1 MSFNNL
7 FIGIIIF
14 NMMITNFNSKSTLMT
29 ISTSENHCGSMKM
42 ILKKVIIFKTL
53 VWFVFGLEIVA
64 LFFIVI
70 K

>member
-42 ILKKVIIFKTL
+42 I
-53 VWFVFGLEIVA
+53 
-64 LFFIVI
+64 
-70 K
+70 